1 MNEEGRAYRD
11 EPAISDLIRK
21 FEDMIKRG
29 EQSFFDVD
37 ELEIVIEHYME
48 LRESRKAKAALSYA
62 AQLYPNH
69 LSLKLRHAQ
78 ILADNGQP
86 VKSIPILR
94 DLLAIEP
101 HNEEGH
107 LTLGSVYSHMTE
119 HRLAIEHY
127 EQALLF
133 ADTETRRDI
142 RIDIA
147 LEFENL
153 GAWNDAIRNL
163 KEAIAEDPLNETAVY
178 ELAFC
183 FERTRQFKHA
193 AAFYEQYLND
203 QPYSFAAWYSLG
215 NALQQCGLYTKA
227 IDAYD
232 FAIAIEDAF
241 GPAYH
246 QKAEALVSMERYADA
261 LKTYRET
268 LGFEK
273 SSPATQCYM
282 GECQERLG
290 NLDEAS
296 NHYKASLVLDA
307 EFPDAFIG
315 LGVLADLRG
324 NLQEACAQFER
335 AIALEPMQADYYLLL
350 ATANKKLTNNEL
362 AEKLY
367 ARGLALE
374 PAHEELWFERIDNM
388 QVSSNH
394 EQALAF
400 AENALT
406 CIKDS
411 VPIMYRR
418 FISQYALGQFAQAFE
433 YLEFLLTHHFDGAT
447 DLLNL
452 FPALAND
459 ARFVDRFDRYKP

>member
-1 MNEEGRAYRD
+1 MNEEGRSYRD
-11 EPAISDLIRK
+11 EPALLDLIRR
-21 FEDMIKRG
+21 FEDMVKRG

-37 ELEIVIEHYME
+37 ELEVVIEHYME
-48 LRESRKAKAALSYA
+48 FRETRKAKAALQYA

-69 LSLKLRHAQ
+69 LNLKLRHAQ
-78 ILADNGQP
+78 ILANNGQP
-86 VKSIPILR
+86 VKSVPILR

-101 HNEEGH
+101 HNEEVH

-119 HRLAIEHY
+119 HRLAIQHY

-133 ADTETRRDI
+133 ADTDTRRDI

-153 GAWNDAIRNL
+153 GSWKEAIRNL
-163 KEAIAEDPLNETAVY
+163 KEALAEDPLNETAVY

-193 AAFYEQYLND
+193 AAFYEQYLNE

-232 FAIAIEDAF
+232 YAIAIEDAF
-241 GPAYH
+241 SPAYH

-261 LKTYRET
+261 LETYHET
-268 LGFEK
+268 LKFEDV
-273 SSPATQCYM
+273 SPATQCYM
-282 GECQERLG
+282 GECLERLG
-290 NLDEAS
+290 RLDEAS
-296 NHYKASLVLDA
+296 EYYKASLVLDPA
-307 EFPDAFIG
+307 FPDAFIG

-335 AIALEPMQADYYLLL
+335 AIALEPMHADYYLLL
-350 ATANKKLTNNEL
+350 ATANKKLSNHEL
-362 AEKLY
+362 AETLY

-374 PAHEELWFERIDNM
+374 PTHEELWFERVDNM
-388 QVSSNH
+388 QVWFKH
-394 EQALAF
+394 EEALAL
-400 AENALT
+400 AEKALSH
-406 CIKDS
+406 IVDA
-411 VPIMYRR
+411 VPIMYRQ
-418 FISQYALGQFAQAFE
+418 FISQYALGQFAQAFDF
-433 YLEFLLTHHFDGAT
+433 LEHLLTHHFDGAT

-452 FPALAND
+452 IPALAND